1 VLVGDE
7 LRAFLAR
14 ILGWSNERAVELAQ
28 RSLALA
34 LDHRAA
40 LVLCGEGDMVPIA
53 QALHRRTLGP
63 DKPFIV
69 CDPRRLT
76 SNASVRSPAS
86 RGSGIAAFEA
96 AIGGSLCVRMRRLPD
111 DFPALVARV
120 RRTDD
125 VLCVLCT
132 GHLVDPHPPF
142 ILPAPLVV
150 PPLARRSAELDRII
164 AEYADDA
171 IVEMAAPASC
181 FTADDHAWVRDHA
194 AASLAEIEAATL
206 RLVAI
211 RTSRN
216 PSHAAERLGM
226 ALVSLTRWLDRRAA
240 LPAAAPDDR
249 AAYGCTPMLTSSA
262 GRAQ

>member
-1 VLVGDE
+1 M
-7 LRAFLAR
+7 A
-14 ILGWSNERAVELAQ
+14 SP
-28 RSLALA
+28 RS
-34 LDHRAA
+34 
-40 LVLCGEGDMVPIA
+40 
-53 QALHRRTLGP
+53 
-63 DKPFIV
+63 
-69 CDPRRLT
+69 
-76 SNASVRSPAS
+76 
-86 RGSGIAAFEA
+86 EA

-171 IVEMAAPASC
+171 IAELAAPPAS
-181 FTADDHAWVRDHA
+181 FTTDDHAWVRDHA
-194 AASLAEIEAATL
+194 AASLAEVEAATL

-211 RTSRN
+211 HTSRN
-216 PSHAAERLGM
+216 LSHAAARLGM
-226 ALVSLTRWLDRRAA
+226 APVSLSRWLGRRESPPVMLGTTGATMSQVAMQLDELRGIVREIDALAVPAPESFDHADWRGTDQLIVERMAYVLGTIARSAETAA
-240 LPAAAPDDR
+240 
-249 AAYGCTPMLTSSA
+249 
-262 GRAQ
+262 